1 MRNIFRREPYPGGK
15 HFLEALTTACTKLD
29 NRPAGRLARACLL
42 GGDTG
47 ARLTLSESKRSL
59 DLWKKGDLEK
69 ANRLL
74 EVWGSTCMLQFYK
87 DDEDQAG
94 VIHHTARNFS
104 AIFGSDVKS
113 LETELTVFHEAT
125 MAGEARR
132 SEKGDRHFIF
142 QVLYLR
148 HLRAL
153 GDPGVPSFDL
163 LPRPWG
169 TLYEMSKATNNSL
182 PFDAG
187 TLMVIADWLVVPD
200 ALAASIQAAANALP
214 KS

>member
-1 MRNIFRREPYPGGK
+1 MGLFNRFPGDK
-15 HFLEALTTACTKLD
+15 YLQEALRTSCSKLVD
-29 NRPAGRLARACLL
+29 RPIGKLFKACLL
-42 GGDTG
+42 GGSKG
-47 ARLTLSESKRSL
+47 ARMTLEHSQRSL
-59 DLWKKGDLEK
+59 QLWQDGDITK

-87 DDEDQAG
+87 DEEDQAG

-104 AIFGSDVKS
+104 AIFGSDLNT

-169 TLYEMSKATNNSL
+169 TLYEMDKASNNNL
-182 PFDAG
+182 PFDAN
-187 TLMVIADWLVVPD
+187 TLIAVADWLIVPD
-200 ALAASIQAAANALP
+200 AFLASMKAASDALP